1 MSRGL
6 PSVVD
11 VYQSSVQ
18 VPGREIAGVAVQATF
33 DELGTPLH
41 EVTFVVVDLET
52 TGGSPASCEITEIG
66 AVKVR
71 GGERLGE
78 FQTLVNPG
86 VPIPP
91 FISVLTGISDAMV
104 GDAPRLGMA
113 LPAFLEFAGDSV
125 LVAHNAPFDIAF
137 LKAACAATGREWPGN
152 RVLDTARLAR
162 QVVTRDEAPNCKLA
176 SLARLFRATTTPD
189 HRALSD
195 ARATVDVLHGMMERL
210 GNIGVRS
217 LDELS
222 TFSSRV
228 SPAQRT
234 KRHLAEALPRLPGVY
249 QFVDDRG
256 EVLYVGK
263 AKDLRARVRTYFTAA
278 ETRARMAE
286 MVGLAKEVRPVVC
299 ATPLEA
305 EVRELRLIAK
315 HKPRYNRRSR
325 FPERALWLKLTAEAF
340 PRLSRV
346 RDVRDD
352 GAVYLGP
359 FSSGRQVE
367 LATAAVHE
375 AFRIRQCTQKL
386 SLRGTASACALVEM
400 GRCGAPCDGRESV
413 EDYAIHV
420 DAVRAAMLGDVRSLV
435 TALTRKVTR
444 LSDVERFEEAAMH
457 RDRLAAFVRAASRV
471 QRLSALTSC
480 AEVVAARLTDDGG
493 WEVVVVRHGRLA
505 ATGVA
510 SRLEDPRALADAL
523 VASAEVVVP
532 GIGPT
537 PAATAEETECVLRW
551 LEKPGVRLVAMEGT
565 WACPAYGAGG
575 VRIWTDAAEEARSA
589 LSGGFGDK
597 RDLRPVHQPGAMVS
611 RIA

>member
-1 MSRGL
+1 M
-6 PSVVD
+6 
-11 VYQSSVQ
+11 
-18 VPGREIAGVAVQATF
+18 
-33 DELGTPLH
+33 
-41 EVTFVVVDLET
+41 
-52 TGGSPASCEITEIG
+52 
-66 AVKVR
+66 
-71 GGERLGE
+71 
-78 FQTLVNPG
+78 
-86 VPIPP
+86 
-91 FISVLTGISDAMV
+91 
-104 GDAPRLGMA
+104 
-113 LPAFLEFAGDSV
+113 
-125 LVAHNAPFDIAF
+125 
-137 LKAACAATGREWPGN
+137 
-152 RVLDTARLAR
+152 
-162 QVVTRDEAPNCKLA
+162 
-176 SLARLFRATTTPD
+176 
-189 HRALSD
+189 
-195 ARATVDVLHGMMERL
+195 
-210 GNIGVRS
+210 
-217 LDELS
+217 
-222 TFSSRV
+222 
-228 SPAQRT
+228 
-234 KRHLAEALPRLPGVY
+234 
-249 QFVDDRG
+249 
-256 EVLYVGK
+256 LYVGK

-286 MVGLAKEVRPVVC
+286 MVGLAEEVRPVVC

-551 LEKPGVRLVAMEGT
+551 LEKPGVRLVSMEGT